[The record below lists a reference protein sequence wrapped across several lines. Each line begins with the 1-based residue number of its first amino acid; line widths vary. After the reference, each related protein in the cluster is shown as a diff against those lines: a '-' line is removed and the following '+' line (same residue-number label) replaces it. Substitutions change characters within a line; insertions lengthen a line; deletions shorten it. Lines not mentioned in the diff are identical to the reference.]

1 MGKGIIGIIKRSVC
15 LVICS
20 ILVLCFTAVNI
31 AGSAEVVDR
40 IVAVVNDDIVTF
52 SELNQFINP
61 YTDKIKTL
69 GYSLEKEREMLFKVR
84 EDILNQLIDQ
94 KLTDQEIKRF
104 KISVTEKEIDA
115 AVERVKEI
123 NYYTDEELRG
133 KLAGEG
139 LNMEEYRKS
148 IKEQILRAKLVNR
161 EIKSK
166 VVITRQDV
174 KSYYEEH
181 SDKYCKEK
189 KYRLKNIIIKVPPFT
204 DEAKK
209 FSIQKRMEA
218 VIAKLK
224 AGQPFEEMAKSYSD
238 SSGSESSGS
247 CDLGLFAINELSP
260 QLQEAIK
267 GLGTGEFTSVLDT
280 DYGYQIFYISE
291 VVDSPGRSLEDVTAE
306 IEEKL
311 FREMVD
317 KKFRSWLDDLHK
329 KSHIKIIR

>member
-15 LVICS
+15 RVIYF
-20 ILVLCFTAVNI
+20 ILVLCFSAVNI
-31 AGSAEVVDR
+31 ADSAEVVDR
-40 IVAVVNDDIVTF
+40 IVAVVNDDIITF
-52 SELNQFINP
+52 SELNQFIKP
-61 YTDKIKTL
+61 YADKIKTL
-69 GYSLEKEREMLFKVR
+69 GYPPEKEREMLFKVR
-84 EDILNQLIDQ
+84 DDILSQLIDQ

-104 KISVTEKEIDA
+104 KISVNEKEIDA
-115 AVERVKEI
+115 AVERIKEI

-133 KLAGEG
+133 KLAGQG
-139 LNMEEYRKS
+139 LNMEEYRKN

-174 KSYYEEH
+174 KSYYEAH

-189 KYRLKNIIIKVPPFT
+189 KYRLKNIIMKVPPFA

-218 VIAKLK
+218 VLAKLK
-224 AGQPFEEMAKSYSD
+224 AGQPFEEMAESY
-238 SSGSESSGS
+238 SESSGS

-267 GLGTGEFTSVLDT
+267 GLGTGGEFTSVFDT

-291 VVDSPGRSLEDVTAE
+291 VVDSPGKSLEEATAE

-311 FREMVD
+311 FREIVD

-329 KSHIKIIR
+329 KSHIKIIK